1 MITGG
6 LEERCEQNTVKSTL
20 LRPSV
25 VRTNLKSYVEE
36 YRIKSGRY
44 NRDRQNE
51 ICRTVSCD

>member
-25 VRTNLKSYVEE
+25 VRTNLKSYVEA

-44 NRDRQNE
+44 N
-51 ICRTVSCD
+51 I